1 MKLTKTDHKIL
12 QSYIGVLQG
21 LAAYLSDCYEIVLH
35 SLENLER
42 SAICVI
48 NGEHTGRQVGAP
60 ITDLAVEMLREMET
74 TGQDH
79 VAYFS
84 SNKNGEPLK
93 STTIAIRGENSRI
106 IGLICI
112 NMYLNV
118 PLNHLLETLVSPERA
133 EGSHRPEA
141 FAQNPTDVVTAAL
154 EKERERVMADDS
166 ILPRNKNKAIIE
178 GLYDSGIFQF
188 KEAVMIVM
196 EQMNISRNTVYMHI
210 RNYKAKNTGNREQ

>member
-1 MKLTKTDHKIL
+1 MKLSKTDRKIL
-12 QSYIGVLQG
+12 QSYIGVLEG
-21 LAAYLSDCYEIVLH
+21 LADYLSDCYEIVLH
-35 SLENLER
+35 SLEKLER

-60 ITDLAVEMLREMET
+60 ITDLAVEMLREMEA
-74 TGQDH
+74 TGQNH
-79 VAYFS
+79 VCYFS
-84 SNKNGEPLK
+84 SNKNGDPLK

-118 PLNHLLETLVSPERA
+118 PLNHFLGALISPESLK
-133 EGSHRPEA
+133 ENHRPEA
-141 FAQNPTDVVTAAL
+141 FAQNPTDVVTTAL
-154 EKERERVMADDS
+154 EKERERVMADDT

-188 KEAVMIVM
+188 KEAVTILM
-196 EQMNISRNTVYMHI
+196 EKMGISRNTIYMHI
-210 RNYKAKNTGNREQ
+210 RNYKGKKDV